1 MKLRYKLILAMLFV
15 AVAPLGI
22 AGYQALESSRTAVEE
37 RIREILAKTSR
48 AEAEIIGRDT
58 EEIFRALRLVAS
70 AMEIDTES
78 LSSVSSGLERV
89 YLLSDRF
96 NAAAVFDAAGNQVGP
111 TIFVDERASFGP
123 KYQSHEEMNDQE
135 LKAFLE
141 HVENTLPESEKAAQ
155 SGVYVSQRKSVP
167 LVALL
172 MPVVG
177 AGDIG
182 MTLAVELSLDPVQ
195 KRFERF
201 RVGRSGFAFL
211 VDAQGKLV
219 FHPDLKRV
227 VARENLG
234 ALSILQGRLG
244 TTDAAVSGYV
254 DPQLGDML
262 GSFAPV
268 PNSPWAVVVAQPQAE
283 ALEPVKALATRLV
296 TWLLLGLALA
306 GLIGMLIAQRVT
318 RPIMELVAG
327 ALAIAGGDLKKKIR
341 VRSSDE
347 IGRLSET
354 FNYMGDELVKHQ
366 EEIERWN
373 VELQDRV
380 EARTRELKEA
390 QQQLIQAKKMAAVG
404 ELGAGVAH
412 EINNPLMGVLGCSQL
427 LLMRH
432 PEGDPDFVMLQDI
445 EREAQRIRAIVS
457 GLLET
462 SQTGEPGAGKLDLRS
477 LVQHIVEQR
486 TTELRSKGVRLETNI
501 PEDLPP
507 IRGHSGQVET
517 VISELI
523 TNAKNSTSAG
533 GLVRI
538 SASGTAGEVVKLEI
552 QDTGTGIAPEHI
564 DRIFEP
570 FFTTKQNWQGKG
582 LGLASAYK
590 IVQKHNGKI
599 SVASE
604 QGKGTTFTIT
614 FPALQKS
621 MHLR

>member
-22 AGYQALESSRTAVEE
+22 AGYQALENSRTAVEE
-37 RIREILAKTSR
+37 RIRETLAKTSR

-58 EEIFRALRLVAS
+58 EDILRSLRLVAS

-78 LSSVSSGLERV
+78 LSSISASLERV

-111 TIFVDERASFGP
+111 TIFVDDRASFGP
-123 KYQSHEEMNDQE
+123 KYQSHEEMDADE

-141 HVENTLPESEKAAQ
+141 QVHQTLPESGKAAQ
-155 SGVYVSQRKSVP
+155 SKVYVSKRKSVA
-167 LVALL
+167 LIALL

-182 MTLAVELSLDPVQ
+182 MTLAVELSLDSVQ

-201 RVGRSGFAFL
+201 RVGSSGFAFL
-211 VDAQGKLV
+211 VDSGGRLV
-219 FHPDLKRV
+219 FHPDLKRA
-227 VARENLG
+227 VARQDQSG
-234 ALSILQGRLG
+234 LSILDNRLG
-244 TTDAAVSGYV
+244 TTDAAVSAYR
-254 DPQLGDML
+254 DPLLGDML
-262 GSFAPV
+262 GAFAPV
-268 PNSPWAVVVAQPQAE
+268 AGTPWAVVVAQPRAE
-283 ALEPVKALATRLV
+283 ALEPVKVLATRLL

-306 GLIGMLIAQRVT
+306 GLFGMLMAQRVT
-318 RPIMELVAG
+318 RPILELVQG
-327 ALAIAGGDLKKKIR
+327 ALAIAGGDLKKKIY

-347 IGRLSET
+347 IGKLSQT
-354 FNYMGDELVKHQ
+354 FNYMGDELLKHQ
-366 EEIERWN
+366 EEIQRFN

-380 EARTRELKEA
+380 EERTRELKEA

-432 PEGDPDFVMLQDI
+432 PEGDPDHTMLADI
-445 EREAQRIRAIVS
+445 EHEAQRIRAIVS

-462 SQTGEPGAGKLDLRS
+462 SQTGEPGAGRLDLRN
-477 LVQHIVEQR
+477 LVLHIVDQR
-486 TTELRSKGVRLETNI
+486 TTEMRSKGIRLETEL
-501 PEDLPP
+501 PEDLPS
-507 IRGHSGQVET
+507 IRGHSGQMET
-517 VISELI
+517 VISELL
-523 TNAKNSTSAG
+523 TNAKHATGAG
-533 GLVRI
+533 GLIKI

-552 QDTGTGIAPEHI
+552 KDSGAGIAPEHV
-564 DRIFEP
+564 DRVFEP
-570 FFTTKQNWQGKG
+570 FFTTKQNWEGKG
-582 LGLASAYK
+582 LGLATAYK
-590 IVQKHNGKI
+590 IIEKHQGKI
-599 SVASE
+599 AVTSE
-604 QGKGTTFTIT
+604 VGKGSTFTLT